1 MGLHRRP
8 RAGGIGVRD
17 AIADRAVLVARR
29 APARRRLE
37 IAREAREVRI
47 DALIEQIADDVADGV
62 IGEHAR
68 DREMKRA
75 VGRDALWRSSAA
87 PFMRAS
93 VASIPARSAR
103 RGRLRGLFGDRPFEQ
118 RARRED
124 LERTCQRRRRDRG
137 RFLRGEHIDARP
149 DPDPHASVHLE
160 RDQGFAHRRPRNA
173 ELRRELALGRQA
185 VADGKLAAVDQLAEL
200 VRHLTIEPARLDA

>member
-68 DREMKRA
+68 DREVKGA
-75 VGRDALWRSSAA
+75 VGGDTFCAGFRGAFHAGERRVDPGEVR
-87 PFMRAS
+87 
-93 VASIPARSAR
+93 R
-103 RGRLRGLFGDRPFEQ
+103 RGNLRRLFCDRPFEQ
-118 RARRED
+118 RARGED
-124 LERTCQRRRRDRG
+124 LERACHG
-137 RFLRGEHIDARP
+137 GAAIVVGSCGAR
-149 DPDPHASVHLE
+149 
-160 RDQGFAHRRPRNA
+160 
-173 ELRRELALGRQA
+173 
-185 VADGKLAAVDQLAEL
+185 
-200 VRHLTIEPARLDA
+200 T